1 MRIEEIEEYQRRAK
15 DGDPVAKEILT
26 EFEKGIN
33 VEKDIKDVAVTTV
46 KDPEIYKE
54 LSGYNDAVDTVNNI
68 LKGDYTEAAILAA
81 GIILKPLK
89 VGKHFDEILD
99 AIEKNGGK
107 AIVKDGKIYGKNKK
121 GELVE
126 VEEHEVGEYKKLK
139 DNDIVGDNLDNH
151 HVPQKDLAKK
161 NGTENYPTD
170 TSSNTAPAIRID
182 KDLHREITRRQT
194 RNKVARSKMTP
205 RELLADDAR
214 MLRDIGEPNKQIQ
227 EIIKLN
233 KKKYGYTK

>member
-1 MRIEEIEEYQRRAK
+1 MGIEEIEEYQRRAK
-15 DGDPVAKEILT
+15 DGDPVAKEVLT

-126 VEEHEVGEYKKLK
+126 ADISVAGE
-139 DNDIVGDNLDNH
+139 
-151 HVPQKDLAKK
+151 
-161 NGTENYPTD
+161 
-170 TSSNTAPAIRID
+170 
-182 KDLHREITRRQT
+182 
-194 RNKVARSKMTP
+194 
-205 RELLADDAR
+205 
-214 MLRDIGEPNKQIQ
+214 
-227 EIIKLN
+227 IK
-233 KKKYGYTK
+233 GYTKHGLNQAISRNEGKGVGVKHILNAVKKPKKITPQINNNTIKYQGKKATVILNKEGKVVTTFGSSRSKIKSFSPRRIGGGRAQKKANSLGFSYLPKSVK